1 MFQCTKKKTE
11 EIAVLMNWF
20 TKNVERILVHKM
32 ESDNSSKTIFKVF
45 SPTSENQNFVISHE
59 NNNVMI
65 ENINEVEV
73 GSRYSFG
80 EFHHILLRL
89 YKMVENRYDHLMD
102 VNSEIEKAIDAFRED

>member
-1 MFQCTKKKTE
+1 MFQCAKKKIE
-11 EIAVLMNWF
+11 ELTVLMNWF
-20 TKNVERILVHKM
+20 TKNVEHILVHKM
-32 ESDNSSKTIFKVF
+32 ESEDSSKTTFKVF
-45 SPTSENQNFVISHE
+45 SPTSENQNFVIVYE

-73 GSRYSFG
+73 GSRYSSD
-80 EFHHILLRL
+80 ELHHPLLRL